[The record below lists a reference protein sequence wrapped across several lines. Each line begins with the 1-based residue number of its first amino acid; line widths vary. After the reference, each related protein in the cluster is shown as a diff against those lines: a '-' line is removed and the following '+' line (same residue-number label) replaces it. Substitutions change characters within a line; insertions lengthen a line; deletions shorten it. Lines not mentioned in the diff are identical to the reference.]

1 MHWKI
6 VSKFLIKF
14 CFIDIDSISKNED
27 IKEGGKKENLA
38 DEKKGRDNDSN
49 DSECYEEQEEFGG
62 QREEK
67 KETEKNESKDN
78 NDIKL
83 YNVDYTYNKKDFKKG
98 KRNYLSVKNP
108 IEELYKII
116 PSSGPKLKKK

>member
-6 VSKFLIKF
+6 ISKFFINF
-14 CFIDIDSISKNED
+14 CFIDIDINSKNED
-27 IKEGGKKENLA
+27 NKEGGNKEKLA
-38 DEKKGRDNDSN
+38 DEKKVLDNDSN
-49 DSECYEEQEEFGG
+49 DSECYEEQEEFWD

-67 KETEKNESKDN
+67 KETKKNEGKDN

-98 KRNYLSVKNP
+98 KRNYLSVINP

-116 PSSGPKLKKK
+116 PSRVLN